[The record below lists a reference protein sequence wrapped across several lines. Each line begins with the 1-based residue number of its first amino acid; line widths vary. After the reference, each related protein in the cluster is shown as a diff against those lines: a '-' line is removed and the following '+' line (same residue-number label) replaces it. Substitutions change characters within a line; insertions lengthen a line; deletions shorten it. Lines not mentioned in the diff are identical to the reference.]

1 MAILKN
7 DTSYNYF
14 RGNRY
19 DFRRLAGDEDLQA
32 IYRLSSQ
39 VYGEAAVDLETRRR
53 WSQLFPDGNL
63 GCFFCDE
70 LVGFLSIW
78 PISAADAAGLE
89 SGQLHEG
96 MILPLSQD
104 ECRQH
109 PAQHWLCLS
118 IIIADLFRGM
128 AASPIKHLIEQALL
142 QVWQQ
147 KLLQEPFTLY
157 AQASTPEGLQ
167 MMLRS
172 GFSQR
177 RSAEEM
183 PNALPLH
190 AISCTAIE
198 ELQHQLLRGAS
209 SVTLVS

>member
-7 DTSYNYF
+7 DTSYHYF

-32 IYRLSSQ
+32 IYRLSRQ
-39 VYGEAAVDLETRRR
+39 VYGEAAVDLDTRRR
-53 WSQLFPDGNL
+53 WSEQFPDGNL

-89 SGQLHEG
+89 AGQLHEG
-96 MILPLSQD
+96 MVLPLNQD
-104 ECRQH
+104 ECRQQ

-128 AASPIKHLIEQALL
+128 AASPIKHLIEHALVQL
-142 QVWQQ
+142 WQQ
-147 KLLQEPFTLY
+147 QLLGEPFTLY
-157 AQASTPEGLQ
+157 AQASTPEGLH
-167 MMLRS
+167 MMIRS
-172 GFSQR
+172 GFSECR
-177 RSAEEM
+177 AADAM
-183 PNALPLH
+183 PNGLPLH
-190 AISCTAIE
+190 AISCTAVE

>member
-7 DTSYNYF
+7 DTSYHYF

-32 IYRLSSQ
+32 IYCLSRQ
-39 VYGEAAVDLETRRR
+39 VYGEAAVDLDTRRR

-78 PISAADAAGLE
+78 PISAADTAGLE
-89 SGQLHEG
+89 AGQLHEG
-96 MILPLSQD
+96 MVLPLSQD
-104 ECRQH
+104 ECRQQ

-128 AASPIKHLIEQALL
+128 AASPIKHLIEHALVQL
-142 QVWQQ
+142 WQQ
-147 KLLQEPFTLY
+147 QLLGEPFTLY
-157 AQASTPEGLQ
+157 AQASTPEGLH
-167 MMLRS
+167 MMIRS
-172 GFSQR
+172 GFSECR
-177 RSAEEM
+177 AADAM
-183 PNALPLH
+183 PNGLPLH
-190 AISCTAIE
+190 SIYCTAVE

>member
-7 DTSYNYF
+7 DTSYHYF

-32 IYRLSSQ
+32 IYRLSRQ
-39 VYGEAAVDLETRRR
+39 VYGEAAVDLDTRRR
-53 WSQLFPDGNL
+53 WSDQFPDGNL

-78 PISAADAAGLE
+78 PISATDAAGLE
-89 SGQLHEG
+89 AGQLHEG
-96 MILPLSQD
+96 MVLPLSQD
-104 ECRQH
+104 ECRQQ

-118 IIIADLFRGM
+118 IIIADLFRGT
-128 AASPIKHLIEQALL
+128 ATSPIKHLIEHALVQL
-142 QVWQQ
+142 WQQ
-147 KLLQEPFTLY
+147 QLLGEPFTLY
-157 AQASTPEGLQ
+157 AQASTPEALL
-167 MMLRS
+167 MMNRS
-172 GFSQR
+172 GFSECR
-177 RSAEEM
+177 AADAM
-183 PNALPLH
+183 PNGLPLH
-190 AISCTAIE
+190 SIHCTAVE